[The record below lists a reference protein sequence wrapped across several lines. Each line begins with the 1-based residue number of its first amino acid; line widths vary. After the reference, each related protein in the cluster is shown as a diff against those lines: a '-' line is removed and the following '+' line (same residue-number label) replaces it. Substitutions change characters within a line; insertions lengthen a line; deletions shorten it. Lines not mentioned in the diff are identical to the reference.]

1 MAAAEGRGRARR
13 VADLLD
19 DRVKAQLRGDK
30 YRFGGYISSGSE
42 HEGAGEL
49 AGFVD
54 GIFFSDKDDDGDGG
68 GKEEEEDDDD
78 DEESDGEAA
87 RGCLSYASA
96 GTMVRDLLKPAAAGN
111 PFRRELAAEVA
122 EAAERLATLRP
133 NRAAFRRAV
142 MGSLRESGYN
152 AGICKA
158 RWESRG
164 GATAGSYEYID
175 VLRPS
180 SSSSSPP
187 QRYLVD
193 VEFAGEFE
201 IARPSPEYERVAGQ
215 LPRVYLGRPEEL
227 KRLLRLMADAAKRSL
242 QSREMYVPPWRKG
255 QYMQAKWL
263 GAYRRTVSPAPGGST
278 AAAAPVASHP
288 SFTAGQDVKCRLLGF
303 YAAAPLGI
311 PPAARTR

>member
-78 DEESDGEAA
+78 DEESDGEARGAASPMRLRA
-87 RGCLSYASA
+87 RCNGFPQGIGIQC
-96 GTMVRDLLKPAAAGN
+96 R
-111 PFRRELAAEVA
+111 
-122 EAAERLATLRP
+122 
-133 NRAAFRRAV
+133 
-142 MGSLRESGYN
+142 
-152 AGICKA
+152 ICKA

-263 GAYRRTVSPAPGGST
+263 GAYRRTVSPAPGDRRQRRRRW
-278 AAAAPVASHP
+278 PLIRP
-288 SFTAGQDVKCRLLGF
+288 SRPG
-303 YAAAPLGI
+303 
-311 PPAARTR
+311 RT